1 MSIPR
6 EPLPAKL
13 LIGVLFRDFV
23 IQQQVIKIL
32 LGRFGPADFISVPEP
47 FYYTAY
53 YNREMGPDILRQ
65 KISFIEPLPVES
77 LPEIKL
83 YTNSLESKFS
93 AEGNRQVNIDP
104 GFLSEERFILATG
117 KNFTHR
123 IYLKDG
129 IYADLTLIYQQE
141 GFKPLSWTFPD
152 HQDPKLLHYLNM
164 LRQKL
169 IYQRTGKL
177 PRKSSKKREVSH
189 DL

>member
-13 LIGVLFRDFV
+13 LIGLLYRDLTL
-23 IQQQVIKIL
+23 QRQVIDLL
-32 LGRFGPADFISVPEP
+32 LGRFGPADFVSTPEP
-47 FYYTAY
+47 FHHTTYYD
-53 YNREMGPDILRQ
+53 REMGSGILRR
-65 KISFIEPLPVES
+65 KVSFLALVPVGS

-83 YTNSLESKFS
+83 YTNDLETQFS
-93 AEGNRQVNIDP
+93 TAGQRQVNIDP
-104 GFLSEERFILATG
+104 GLLSEERFILATG

-123 IYLKDG
+123 IYLREG

-141 GFKPLSWTFPD
+141 GFKALPWTFPD

-169 IYQRTGKL
+169 VFQRTGKL
-177 PRKSSKKREVSH
+177 PRKCTLKSAP
-189 DL
+189 